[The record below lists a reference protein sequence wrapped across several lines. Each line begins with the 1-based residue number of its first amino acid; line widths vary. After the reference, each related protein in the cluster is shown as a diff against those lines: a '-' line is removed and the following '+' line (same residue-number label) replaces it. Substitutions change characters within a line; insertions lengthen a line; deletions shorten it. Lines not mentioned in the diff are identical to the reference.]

1 MGALASSL
9 LLFGYF
15 IYVPKVRPVGVSNM
29 RPVFIRKIKN
39 RWMMNRVSGI
49 VPRPGKQYL
58 EKFKVYVPGF
68 DTTGIQWMRYGPD
81 SPVHS
86 LISLSPT

>member
-1 MGALASSL
+1 
-9 LLFGYF
+9 
-15 IYVPKVRPVGVSNM
+15 
-29 RPVFIRKIKN
+29 
-39 RWMMNRVSGI
+39 MMNRVSGMGVHKHGTWPKLNAEWYFGWRYHHI
-49 VPRPGKQYL
+49 GIPTNVPRPGKQYL

>member
-15 IYVPKVRPVGVSNM
+15 YLCAKGATSRGVKHATSIH
-29 RPVFIRKIKN
+29 PEDQN

-68 DTTGIQWMRYGPD
+68 DTTGIQWMRYAMGPTA
-81 SPVHS
+81 
-86 LISLSPT
+86 LCIR